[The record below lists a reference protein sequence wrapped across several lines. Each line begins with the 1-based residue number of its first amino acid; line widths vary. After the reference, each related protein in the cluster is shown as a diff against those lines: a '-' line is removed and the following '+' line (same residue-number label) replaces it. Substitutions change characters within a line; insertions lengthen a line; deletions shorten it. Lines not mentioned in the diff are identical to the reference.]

1 MRTDRIFPLIG
12 LLAAFSVSCPPT
24 FAQQDQSQS
33 GDSVADAARKAR
45 EQKKS
50 APKPKHVVTEDEI
63 APRAS
68 ERPPQSATASA
79 ASAPAADSA
88 ASAAVATSGAAA
100 ATGAEKNDPPNSEA
114 YWRKRFAA
122 QRKRIAD
129 AQVELDV
136 LQRETEKASV
146 QYYSDP
152 QKALQEQYSRKEVND
167 KTEKAEAKMKEI
179 AALKQQLGDLE
190 DELKRAGG
198 DPGWAR

>member
-1 MRTDRIFPLIG
+1 MRTDRIFPIIG
-12 LLAAFSVSCPPT
+12 LLAALTVSCPPT

-33 GDSVADAARKAR
+33 GESVADAARKAR
-45 EQKKS
+45 EKKKS

-63 APRAS
+63 APRVP
-68 ERPPQSATASA
+68 EPPPQSATASA
-79 ASAPAADSA
+79 APAAA
-88 ASAAVATSGAAA
+88 EATSGAPAS
-100 ATGAEKNDPPNSEA
+100 TSAEKNDPPNSEA

-167 KTEKAEAKMKEI
+167 KTEKVEAKKKEI
-179 AALKQQLGDLE
+179 AALKQQLSDLE

>member
-1 MRTDRIFPLIG
+1 MRTDRTFPLLG
-12 LLAAFSVSCPPT
+12 LLAAFTVSCPPT
-24 FAQQDQSQS
+24 FAQQNQSQS

-63 APRAS
+63 APRTP
-68 ERPPQSATASA
+68 ELPPQSATASA
-79 ASAPAADSA
+79 APAPDSAAPAADA
-88 ASAAVATSGAAA
+88 ASGAPA
-100 ATGAEKNDPPNSEA
+100 ATGAEKSDPPNSEA
-114 YWRKRFAA
+114 YWRKRFAT

-167 KTEKAEAKMKEI
+167 KTEKVEAKKKEI